1 MSYLCPFL
9 FPLRTALSFPS
20 VCSTTCLSSYPN
32 PPSTPSIMLSL
43 LISLS
48 FRWRPFLQ
56 QKSQTPQTQKG
67 LLGLVQSLSCVPFF
81 VTPWASE
88 HQASLSF
95 TISWGLLKLMSID
108 SVMPSNHLILCCPLL
123 FLPSVFPSIMVFST
137 ESVLHIRRP
146 KYWSFSFSISPS
158 N

>member
-1 MSYLCPFL
+1 MSYLCWFL

-20 VCSTTCLSSYPN
+20 VCSNTYLSSYPN

-67 LLGLVQSLSCVPFF
+67 LLGLVQSLSCVSFF
-81 VTPWASE
+81 VTPRAAA
-88 HQASLSF
+88 HHASLSF
-95 TISWGLLKLMSID
+95 TISWSLLKLMSID
-108 SVMPSNHLILCCPLL
+108 SVMPSNHLLLCCPLL
-123 FLPSVFPSIMVFST
+123 FLPSVFLSIMVFSS
-137 ESVLHIRRP
+137 ESVLHIRWP
-146 KYWSFSFSISPS
+146 KYWSFSFSPS